1 MVARLPY
8 AIFAAGGPGWERRRF
23 DEPSAPTRSAFQRDR
38 DRIVHSTAFRR
49 LKHKTQVFV
58 SHEGDHYRTR
68 LTHSLEVAQ
77 IARSLART
85 LALDEDLTE
94 TLALAHDLGH
104 TPFGHAGEDALD
116 ACMAEFGGFRHNAH
130 TLRIVTSLEQR
141 YADFD
146 GLNLTFA
153 AIDGL
158 LKHNGPISGEMPF
171 GIDALIAEYGI
182 VPRDYGVLEAQIAA
196 LADDIA
202 YNNHDI
208 DDGLRAGLFT
218 VDQLLGV
225 PMVGDVFSAI
235 MDRYPGL
242 ENRRLIHEAVRRMIS
257 MMIADV
263 AGQTAAR
270 LEALKPETALD
281 IAHAGAPT
289 ANFSDLMWRNI
300 KGLREFLYAH
310 MYRHHRVNRMMSK
323 AKRVVEELFALYLRE
338 PDVLP
343 PEIAPLPMPPGTV
356 ETARLIADFIA
367 GMTDTF
373 ALAEHKRLFDP
384 QTRI

>member
-1 MVARLPY
+1 MQELSR
-8 AIFAAGGPGWERRRF
+8 FAAAGPHWERRLHP
-23 DEPSAPTRSAFQRDR
+23 EPAATSRSGFQRDR
-38 DRIVHSTAFRR
+38 DRIIHSTAFRR

-68 LTHSLEVAQ
+68 LTHSIEVAQ

-85 LALDEDLTE
+85 LKLDEDLTE

-146 GLNLTFA
+146 GLNLSFA
-153 AIDGL
+153 SIDGL
-158 LKHNGPISGEMPF
+158 LKHNGPIAGEQPF
-171 GIDALIAEYGI
+171 GLDELIAAYGI
-182 VPRDYGVLEAQIAA
+182 VPGDYGVLEAQIAA
-196 LADDIA
+196 LSDDIA

-225 PMVGDVFSAI
+225 PLVGDVFSQV

-242 ENRRLIHEAVRRMIS
+242 EERRLIHESVRRLIGTMIG
-257 MMIADV
+257 DL
-263 AGQTAAR
+263 AGQTAAQ
-270 LEALKPETALD
+270 LDAVKPGSALD
-281 IAHAGAPT
+281 VAKAGTPIAV
-289 ANFSDLMWRNI
+289 FSPQMKDYLSEIRT
-300 KGLREFLYAH
+300 FLYTH

-323 AKRVVEELFALYLRE
+323 AKRVVGELFDLYVRE
-338 PDVLP
+338 PQVLP
-343 PEIAPLPMPPGTV
+343 PEVGLVDPAPGTV
-356 ETARLIADFIA
+356 ETARQVADFIA

-373 ALAEHKRLFDP
+373 ALAEHQRLFDP